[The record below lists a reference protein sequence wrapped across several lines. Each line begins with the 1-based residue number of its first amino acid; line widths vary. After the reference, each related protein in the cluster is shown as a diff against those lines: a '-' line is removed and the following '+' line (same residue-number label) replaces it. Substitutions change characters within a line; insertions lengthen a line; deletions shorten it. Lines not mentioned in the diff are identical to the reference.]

1 MEEQLCLRFNVCGPG
16 KEWQIRV
23 KRGKKIAVGILSAA
37 VVVLLFAVLQRLV
50 QPKYADDILE
60 GNFTA
65 EYYQET
71 TKHDVLMIGDCEVY
85 ENFDPIYLWKNYGIT
100 SYIRGNAQQLT
111 WQSYYMLEDNLKSQ
125 NWLFIMCRH

>member
-85 ENFDPIYLWKNYGIT
+85 ENFDPI
-100 SYIRGNAQQLT
+100 
-111 WQSYYMLEDNLKSQ
+111 
-125 NWLFIMCRH
+125 

>member
-71 TKHDVLMIGDCEVY
+71 TSRACPFGFH
-85 ENFDPIYLWKNYGIT
+85 
-100 SYIRGNAQQLT
+100 AQFRR
-111 WQSYYMLEDNLKSQ
+111 WRSE
-125 NWLFIMCRH
+125 

>member
-50 QPKYADDILE
+50 QPKYADDISE

-71 TKHDVLMIGDCEVY
+71 TKHDVLMIGDCEFRSDLFVEKLRDY
-85 ENFDPIYLWKNYGIT
+85 QLYSRQCTAAHMAVLLYV
-100 SYIRGNAQQLT
+100 RGY
-111 WQSYYMLEDNLKSQ
+111 SE
-125 NWLFIMCRH
+125 I

>member
-50 QPKYADDILE
+50 QPNMPMIFWRGILRR
-60 GNFTA
+60 NT
-65 EYYQET
+65 
-71 TKHDVLMIGDCEVY
+71 
-85 ENFDPIYLWKNYGIT
+85 
-100 SYIRGNAQQLT
+100 IRRR
-111 WQSYYMLEDNLKSQ
+111 QSMMYS
-125 NWLFIMCRH
+125 

>member
-23 KRGKKIAVGILSAA
+23 KRGKKIAVRILSAA

-60 GNFTA
+60 GILRRNT
-65 EYYQET
+65 
-71 TKHDVLMIGDCEVY
+71 
-85 ENFDPIYLWKNYGIT
+85 
-100 SYIRGNAQQLT
+100 IRRR
-111 WQSYYMLEDNLKSQ
+111 QSMMYS
-125 NWLFIMCRH
+125 

>member
-1 MEEQLCLRFNVCGPG
+1 MEEQLRLRFNVCGPG

-65 EYYQET
+65 
-71 TKHDVLMIGDCEVY
+71 KA
-85 ENFDPIYLWKNYGIT
+85 K
-100 SYIRGNAQQLT
+100 
-111 WQSYYMLEDNLKSQ
+111 
-125 NWLFIMCRH
+125 

>member
-71 TKHDVLMIGDCEVY
+71 TKHDVLMICLLY
-85 ENFDPIYLWKNYGIT
+85 T
-100 SYIRGNAQQLT
+100 SPSPRDISGSRMPSSA
-111 WQSYYMLEDNLKSQ
+111 
-125 NWLFIMCRH
+125 